1 MEEKTE
7 LERFITAGESDAD
20 MPSDEPE
27 GSEVIDAPEEVEMI
41 VENVEAEIFLGAD
54 DDSEP
59 AFPED
64 DPADAVYEDDLD
76 LGSREDAE
84 QDNSE
89 VFEQEDHDVVLTQ
102 NSQIKDAHYE
112 FAAQELPPKKE
123 GASRGTLGLGVANIV
138 IASFTL
144 LAVSVGFITG
154 GKYIDDMK
162 SESEKMQKQIEALEA
177 EKSSLQS
184 DYIEAMNIIE
194 ESEPEAIPIPEG
206 EEAQSGK
213 ILLYDTDIGYMWAPV
228 LSELPLH
235 NYRKSGFSVDGRGR
249 ISYEED
255 GEEASYFGID
265 VSSYQ
270 GDINWQLAKEDG
282 VEFAILRL
290 GFRGYGED
298 GKLRED
304 EKFLQ
309 NYTDAHNAGIDLGV
323 YFFSQ
328 AVTPEEA
335 EEEARF
341 LLEILDGRTL
351 EYPVVYDWE
360 TVATTEDDTPRTED
374 VMPQTLTLSA
384 IAFCETIKN
393 AGYDAMVYTNKKQAV
408 MKYDMRQLSEY
419 PVWLAYYDTEL
430 NYCYDF
436 DIWQYGT
443 GSVDGI
449 EGEVDLNIAMI
460 K

>member
-7 LERFITAGESDAD
+7 LERFITAGEADAN
-20 MPSDEPE
+20 MPSDEPDSSE
-27 GSEVIDAPEEVEMI
+27 VFNAPESDEVIDES
-41 VENVEAEIFLGAD
+41 VEAEIFLGTD

-64 DPADAVYEDDLD
+64 DPADASYEDNLD
-76 LGSREDAE
+76 RGYPEDTE

-89 VFEQEDHDVVLTQ
+89 AFEQEAHDAVLTQ
-102 NSQIKDAHYE
+102 KSQIKDAHYE
-112 FAAQELPPKKE
+112 FAAQDPPQKKRD
-123 GASRGTLGLGVANIV
+123 SRGVFGLGVANIV

-144 LAVSVGFITG
+144 LAISVGFITG

-162 SESEKMQKQIEALEA
+162 SEAEEMRKQIEALEA

-443 GSVDGI
+443 GSVEGI
-449 EGEVDLNIAMI
+449 DGEVDLNIAMI